1 MFTQGGAAS
10 QLGLALI
17 DTHFEKRFEPD
28 DRRPAITA
36 WAGQRF
42 KNENRLATQFFQCIC
57 IYAKCIRRSTFF
69 TAKNIHAN

>member
-1 MFTQGGAAS
+1 MFLVDLHARLPQAGGQMFTQGGAAS

-36 WAGQRF
+36 WAGQ
-42 KNENRLATQFFQCIC
+42 
-57 IYAKCIRRSTFF
+57 
-69 TAKNIHAN
+69 

>member
-1 MFTQGGAAS
+1 MDLVLRVDLHARLPQAGGQMFTQGGAAS

-36 WAGQRF
+36 WAGQ
-42 KNENRLATQFFQCIC
+42 
-57 IYAKCIRRSTFF
+57 
-69 TAKNIHAN
+69 